1 MGVPHGVNLDGE
13 GCFHSHAGRGGRVLV
28 WRLCLRRS
36 LLMSAPLAASGP
48 LARDAETPRGSA
60 IAVLAAAL
68 LGFFA
73 IMLDA
78 LVVNVA
84 LPSIRNDLGGG
95 IAGLQWVL
103 DGYTLMFAALLLSA
117 GSLADRFGA
126 RRAFGTGMAVFIAAS
141 AACGLAPNLA
151 FLVAARLM
159 QGGGAAIML
168 PSSLAL
174 IREAFPDPVRRGR
187 AIAAWTV
194 TGAVAAASGP
204 VAGGALNLI
213 SWRAIFFINL
223 PVGAAAL
230 VLLTRWQPSAR
241 HEVPFDWTGQIAAVA
256 AMGALT
262 FGIIEAGAD
271 GFAAPKVL
279 AALAVAAAALG
290 VFLAA
295 QARGKHPMVPLELL
309 RSRVMVIT
317 SATGFAFTAAYFGM
331 IFLYSLYLQQQRG
344 LSSLDTGLFFLPA
357 SVMSGFVSPVSAR
370 LAERFG
376 PRLPIIGG
384 LLLGSAGLIVLA
396 VITPSASAWLL
407 AGLIIPVGI
416 GGPLIIQP
424 TTTVLLDSVPAHRA
438 GIASGVFN
446 TSRQLGGALAI
457 AVFGA
462 LLASRAHFVPGLR
475 ESLVIAAAAS
485 LAAAVANLVSKPS
498 PRH

>member
-1 MGVPHGVNLDGE
+1 
-13 GCFHSHAGRGGRVLV
+13 
-28 WRLCLRRS
+28 
-36 LLMSAPLAASGP
+36 MSAPLAASGP

-151 FLVAARLM
+151 FLVAARLV

-223 PVGAAAL
+223 PVGAATL
-230 VLLTRWQPSAR
+230 VLLTRWQRSPR
-241 HEVPFDWTGQIAAVA
+241 HEVPIDWTGQIAAVA

>member
-1 MGVPHGVNLDGE
+1 M
-13 GCFHSHAGRGGRVLV
+13 
-28 WRLCLRRS
+28 
-36 LLMSAPLAASGP
+36 
-48 LARDAETPRGSA
+48 PRGSA
-60 IAVLAAAL
+60 TAVLAAAL

-78 LVVNVA
+78 QVVNVA

-95 IAGLQWVL
+95 ITGLQWVL

-126 RRAFGTGMAVFIAAS
+126 RRAFGTGVAVFIAAS

-151 FLVAARLM
+151 FLVAARLV

-223 PVGAAAL
+223 PVGAATL
-230 VLLTRWQPSAR
+230 VLLTRWQRSPR
-241 HEVPFDWTGQIAAVA
+241 HEVPIDWTGQIAAVA

-309 RSRVMVIT
+309 RSRVMVIS

-331 IFLYSLYLQQQRG
+331 IFLYSLDLQQQRG
-344 LSSLDTGLFFLPA
+344 LSSLATGLVFLPA

-376 PRLPIIGG
+376 PRLPIVGG
-384 LLLGSAGLIVLA
+384 LLLGSAGLTVLA
-396 VITPSASAWLL
+396 AVTPSASAWLL

-424 TTTVLLDSVPAHRA
+424 TTAVLLDSVPAHRA

-462 LLASRAHFVPGLR
+462 LLASRAQFVHGLR
-475 ESLVIAAAAS
+475 ESLIIAAAAAF
-485 LAAAVANLVSKPS
+485 AAAAANLMSKPS